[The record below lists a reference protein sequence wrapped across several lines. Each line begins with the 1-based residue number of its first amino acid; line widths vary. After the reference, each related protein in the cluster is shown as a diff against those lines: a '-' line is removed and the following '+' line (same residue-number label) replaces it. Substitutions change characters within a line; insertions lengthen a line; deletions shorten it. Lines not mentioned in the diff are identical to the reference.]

1 MTRSLIQHALLTAT
15 LGIASLACRAQR
27 ELVITSEPPGAEIRL
42 DGKLLAEKT
51 PARVPF
57 KDYGVRRIS
66 LYRDGYLRYSEAFD
80 VRAPWYA
87 QFPIDVLSEIVLPV
101 GWHDRHKLRVKLV
114 RGDTRIAAPDLLKV
128 LERAESLRKAGP
140 EGPERELKELRQLP
154 RETTGQEQVK
164 PAVPAPKPAGS
175 PASGGGV

>member
-1 MTRSLIQHALLTAT
+1 MSLKLIPSTLFVAT

-42 DGKLLAEKT
+42 DGKLLPQKT
-51 PARVPF
+51 PAHVPF

-66 LYRDGYLRYSEAFD
+66 LYREGYMRYSEAVD

-87 QFPIDVLSEIVLPV
+87 LFPIDLLSEILLPI

-114 RGDTRIAAPDLLKV
+114 RGDTLIAAPDL
-128 LERAESLRKAGP
+128 EKAKK
-140 EGPERELKELRQLP
+140 LV
-154 RETTGQEQVK
+154 ETLTQKMDGQ
-164 PAVPAPKPAGS
+164 S
-175 PASGGGV
+175 PLL

>member
-1 MTRSLIQHALLTAT
+1 MPPFSISRTLVIAT
-15 LGIASLACRAQR
+15 LAVASLGCRAQR

-42 DGKLLAEKT
+42 DGRLLAEKT
-51 PARVPF
+51 PAHVPF

-66 LYRDGYLRYSEAFD
+66 IYHDGYIRYSEAFD

-87 QFPIDVLSEIVLPV
+87 QFPIDVLSEIVLPI

-128 LERAESLRKAGP
+128 LQRAESLRKAGP
-140 EGPERELKELRQLP
+140 EGPERELKEPHRLP
-154 RETTGQEQVK
+154 RETTGQNEVE
-164 PAVPAPKPAGS
+164 PATPAPKPTGP
-175 PASGGGV
+175 PASGGGE